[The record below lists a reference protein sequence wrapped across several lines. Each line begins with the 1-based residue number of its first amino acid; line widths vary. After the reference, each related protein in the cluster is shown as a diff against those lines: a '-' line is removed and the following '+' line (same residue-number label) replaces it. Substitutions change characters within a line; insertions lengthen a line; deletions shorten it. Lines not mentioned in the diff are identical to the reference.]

1 MMDTPFIERYQPY
14 SYLRERPIESER
26 RVSPAEVAADYTKVN
41 EIAHQL
47 QVFQDLLKEASIL
60 GLRQELIDSLNREF
74 LQSGAE
80 MALLQ
85 TTLAEQNSKEMRKQE
100 KKAFQAHF
108 DKVSPKALTT
118 APELHPD
125 ESGNSVI
132 NKMPFQSAF
141 AYILLDKYIP
151 SQESALYAL
160 GQELNLSGYAQNL
173 FSPLLEAVKTFNSAP
188 IVYNLGSYISQTSG
202 TSNFKYGYQ
211 MVKNRFEEERLALRN
226 DIKNAEQATVLL
238 GKIIKNINSNPS
250 LSEAQ
255 KTQLVE
261 SANSYIKELEI
272 CLVQMKKLM
281 NSLNSLV
288 FIPGSSVYEP
298 SYQIMGSDFS
308 VVEIQTLEGL
318 VVDGE
323 IDIETGT
330 TKGGLL
336 NFFNQCLS
344 DVQNYGDLAQT
355 TQIMLELQ
363 LRAMQQEWNLVSASL
378 KIMHNV
384 YRTLIS
390 GCR

>member
-1 MMDTPFIERYQPY
+1 MDTPFIERYQPY